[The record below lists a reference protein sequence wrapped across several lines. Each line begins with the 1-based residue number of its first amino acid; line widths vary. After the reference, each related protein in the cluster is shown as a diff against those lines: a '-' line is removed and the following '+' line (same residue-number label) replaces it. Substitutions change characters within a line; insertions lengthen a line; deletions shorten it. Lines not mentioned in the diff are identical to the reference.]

1 MKVQDAIN
9 KARLDAI
16 RGNYERLKGRDDWA
30 TLSKDEKFAHMTLES
45 GMSRQALMP
54 YLKELGIEI

>member
-9 KARLDAI
+9 YARLDAI
-16 RGNYERLKGRDDWA
+16 KDNYERLKEREDWA
-30 TLSKDEKFAHMTLES
+30 TLSKDEKFAYMTLEC
-45 GMSRQALMP
+45 GMSRQALTP